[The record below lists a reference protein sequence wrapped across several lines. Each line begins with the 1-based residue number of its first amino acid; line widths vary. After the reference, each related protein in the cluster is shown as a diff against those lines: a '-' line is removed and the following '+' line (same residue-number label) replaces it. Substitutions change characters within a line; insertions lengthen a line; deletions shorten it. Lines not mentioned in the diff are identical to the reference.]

1 MNEKKRY
8 ISAFVFLMFAIVAHA
23 QSARQKHIVAFF
35 TGREDLAHI
44 SFLKEAVPF
53 FADLAKR
60 NNFLFDTTT
69 NWTNLNDEYLK
80 SCDLILFL
88 DTRPDDAKQRLAFRK
103 YMEHGGAWMGFHFAG
118 FALTPSDFPMNWDW
132 YHRTFLGS
140 GAYKGNTWRPTMAVL
155 NVEDSTHP
163 VLQGLGQTFISAP
176 NEWYS
181 WEEDLRK
188 NKAIKILLS
197 IHPSSFPLGTGP
209 KPHEIWHDGFY
220 PVAWSNRNY
229 RMIYF
234 NVGHNDMD
242 YGGTNKT
249 LSSTFSSPAQN
260 RFIEQS
266 IRWLLNKARKN

>member
-1 MNEKKRY
+1 MLSSQVHPQTNN
-8 ISAFVFLMFAIVAHA
+8 
-23 QSARQKHIVAFF
+23 QKHIVAFF

-44 SFLKEAVPF
+44 SFLQEAVPF
-53 FADLAKR
+53 FKALAKR
-60 NNFLFDTTT
+60 NNFTFDTTS
-69 NWTNLNDEYLK
+69 NWSNLNESYLER
-80 SCDLILFL
+80 CDLLLFL
-88 DTRPDDAKQRLAFRK
+88 DTRPDDSLQRLAFRK
-103 YMEHGGAWMGFHFAG
+103 YMDHGGAWMGFHFAG

-132 YHRTFLGS
+132 YHHIFLGA
-140 GAYKGNTWRPTMAVL
+140 GAYKGNTWRPTSAIL

-163 VLQGLGQTFISAP
+163 SLRGLGKTFKSAP
-176 NEWYS
+176 SEWYS

-188 NKAIKILLS
+188 NKDILILLS

-209 KPHEIWHDGFY
+209 KAHEIWHNGFY
-220 PVAWSNRNY
+220 PVAWANKNY

-249 LSSTFSSPAQN
+249 LSSTFSSSFQN

-266 IRWLLNKARKN
+266 VAWLLDQPAKK